1 MVGKKKAKDKTYNAN
16 WGGKRPGSGRKKLK
30 KVEEI
35 KKEGLKAQ
43 KEPATFTLSAS
54 SKYEPLANIP
64 GVIILDKAVKK
75 ANETVTLSASISKY
89 EPYRGVYDKFMK
101 AYEKDEVIRSCIN
114 LIAQFVM
121 AAGFETKTEP
131 EDLKLKEYIDQIN
144 ARVNLDDVIRI
155 AIINAKIF
163 GKAAFEIVLDAN
175 KDPEMLIP
183 LDSTQ
188 ITPNISEDWKLQG
201 FNYKGEELAYQ
212 PDQIL
217 YFANNCISGDLEGIS
232 AIEPIYNAFEVR
244 QMILT
249 EALKEASIVLWAGI
263 GIHRLDT
270 SGVDWTREQIEQ
282 IIRQHIS
289 QIKPGKHI
297 ATTARWDIQIVD
309 LKPNI
314 ENLIATLE
322 YLDQTIISA
331 FQVPRFLLGREKE
344 VNRATAYAELESF
357 IHGPIQETQR
367 WIKRE
372 LEAQWYDRLVKKFYG
387 VKEAPQ
393 VKVRHIWKP
402 IQTSDFIELLRSV
415 AQAYGKGEGFLSKEK
430 ALELL
435 NLSPG

>member
-1 MVGKKKAKDKTYNAN
+1 MKDILPEEANIYRHIKEKLREKFELWGYKEVVPSTIEFADVLSIGIGSKLTDNMFKFQDLDGKIIALRAEATIPTARILTSELALTPKPIRLYYIVNVFRRIIE
-16 WGGKRPGSGRKKLK
+16 RPGRFREFWQAGIELIGR
-30 KVEEI
+30 
-35 KKEGLKAQ
+35 
-43 KEPATFTLSAS
+43 
-54 SKYEPLANIP
+54 
-64 GVIILDKAVKK
+64 
-75 ANETVTLSASISKY
+75 
-89 EPYRGVYDKFMK
+89 
-101 AYEKDEVIRSCIN
+101 
-114 LIAQFVM
+114 
-121 AAGFETKTEP
+121 
-131 EDLKLKEYIDQIN
+131 
-144 ARVNLDDVIRI
+144 
-155 AIINAKIF
+155 
-163 GKAAFEIVLDAN
+163 
-175 KDPEMLIP
+175 KDPEA
-183 LDSTQ
+183 D
-188 ITPNISEDWKLQG
+188 
-201 FNYKGEELAYQ
+201 A
-212 PDQIL
+212 
-217 YFANNCISGDLEGIS
+217 
-232 AIEPIYNAFEVR
+232 EVL
-244 QMILT
+244 MILT

-357 IHGPIQETQR
+357 IHGPIRETQR

-372 LEAQWYDRLVKKFYG
+372 LEAQWYNRLVKKFYG